1 MFSEDAESR
10 VIELWADFQRTKSVV
25 GGRAFAISITDSNA
39 ANLCFRLLSDRGM
52 AAQLDMFLDHQEDVR
67 NRSKQAHK
75 KSYENVPMLCVR
87 VLHTVAMPSLF
98 LHSELLFCC
107 PLPWK

>member
-10 VIELWADFQRTKSVV
+10 LIELWAEFQQTKSVA

-52 AAQLDMFLDHQEDVR
+52 AAQLEMFLDHQEDVR
-67 NRSKQAHK
+67 NESEQAHK
-75 KSYENVPMLCVR
+75 KSYDSRMSLC
-87 VLHTVAMPSLF
+87 
-98 LHSELLFCC
+98 
-107 PLPWK
+107 